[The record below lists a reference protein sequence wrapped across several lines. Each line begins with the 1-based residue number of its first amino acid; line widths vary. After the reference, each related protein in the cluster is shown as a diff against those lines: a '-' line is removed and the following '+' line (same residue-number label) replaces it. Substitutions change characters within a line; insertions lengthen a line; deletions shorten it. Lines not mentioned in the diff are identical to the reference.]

1 LDDASLQIIPM
12 VLSAQPAED
21 ARFCKETQMPSSMN
35 VAVIVGSLRK
45 GSYTRK
51 IARALIQLAPKSLA
65 CHEIDIGELA
75 MYDEDFDRAPPA
87 SWKRFR
93 EQIAEARAVLL
104 VTPEYNRSIPACLKN
119 ALDVGSRPEGKNLWD
134 GKPAGIVSVTPY
146 QMGAMAANH
155 AVRQALV
162 FLNMPAMQQ
171 PEAYIGNVK
180 DLLDSRGAL
189 KNLKTRKF
197 LSDFLAAFERWAVRV
212 AGDDAGTHFDAFLK
226 ERERIATAYSSG
238 NPKPLDAIAVREGN
252 ATFFPPRGPIVQGNA
267 AVAKTYYRGA
277 KMFSPG
283 SKNKWE
289 VLDAGASGEMG
300 FLVGLQRFEG
310 KIAGKNQKM
319 TLRTTEIFKRVHG
332 AWKLVHRHA
341 DEEPQSS

>member
-1 LDDASLQIIPM
+1 
-12 VLSAQPAED
+12 
-21 ARFCKETQMPSSMN
+21 MPSAMN

-45 GSYTRK
+45 ESYTRK
-51 IARALIQLAPKSLA
+51 IARALIQLAPKGLA
-65 CHEIDIGELA
+65 CREVDIRELA

-93 EQIAEARAVLL
+93 EQIAGAHAVLI

-119 ALDVGSRPEGKNLWD
+119 ALDVGSRPVGKNLWD
-134 GKPAGIVSVTPY
+134 GKPAGIVGVTPY

-155 AVRQALV
+155 AVRQALI

-189 KNLKTRKF
+189 KNLKTRRF
-197 LSDFLAAFERWAVRV
+197 LSAFMAAFERWAVRV
-212 AGDDAGTHFDAFLK
+212 AGVDSGADFGAFLK
-226 ERERIATAYSSG
+226 ERERIAAAYSSG
-238 NPKPLDAIAVREGN
+238 NPKPLDAIVVREGT
-252 ATFFPPRGPIVQGNA
+252 ASFFPPGGPAVKGSA
-267 AVAKTYYRGA
+267 AVAKSYYRGA

-283 SKNKWE
+283 SKNKLDI
-289 VLDAGASGEMG
+289 LDAGASGEIG
-300 FLVGLQRFEG
+300 FWVGLQHFEG

-319 TLRTTEIFKRVHG
+319 TLRITEIFRRVHG
-332 AWKLVHRHA
+332 AWRLVHRHA
-341 DEEPQSS
+341 DEAQ